1 MKFHNVPDQTHDQS
15 PQLEAL
21 EQMINQLTEEFQ
33 GNEIELLSLLRL
45 LERSH
50 QTIRE
55 QYFQPTLPRD
65 RHRLYAL
72 LREIEST
79 GGWPYIPRIP
89 LRQFLKQLEPQE

>member
-1 MKFHNVPDQTHDQS
+1 
-15 PQLEAL
+15 
-21 EQMINQLTEEFQ
+21 MINQLTEQFQ
-33 GNEIELLSLLRL
+33 GDEIALLSLLRL

-55 QYFQPTLPRD
+55 KHFQPTLPRD

-72 LREIEST
+72 LREIEAA

-89 LRQFLKQLEPQE
+89 LRQFLKQLEPKE